1 MFFFVQSHTDTPL
14 SSSLIK
20 KKKKKRKDRST
31 MERPEASPKKSARQN
46 INFVRL
52 KNRKKRVR
60 DFFSVNP

>member
-1 MFFFVQSHTDTPL
+1 
-14 SSSLIK
+14 
-20 KKKKKRKDRST
+20 